1 MTIECSSIAKTRR
14 RVRGGIAIAF
24 RLLLTRAELTFPRDP
39 SRPPG
44 QGLSAGVGL
53 VPNPAPMT
61 RRHIVH
67 AAFNVIS
74 VGLLAVFMSMFLAL
88 FFG

>member
-1 MTIECSSIAKTRR
+1 
-14 RVRGGIAIAF
+14 
-24 RLLLTRAELTFPRDP
+24 
-39 SRPPG
+39 
-44 QGLSAGVGL
+44 
-53 VPNPAPMT
+53 MT